1 MEIIEQKAPK
11 NVEGLSPV
19 GEATRVVTMEV

>member
-11 NVEGLSPV
+11 NVEGLSAV